1 MLKEN
6 TMKLSN
12 LFALSLICMI
22 SVGCASTTKLVAG
35 PIAIDGKV
43 AIHEWKNPSI
53 TLRLD
58 KIGFTVGNVSAHVG
72 SEITDCTKVISLDHE
87 TGMTKE

>member
-12 LFALSLICMI
+12 LFVLALICMV
-22 SVGCASTTKLVAG
+22 SVGCASRTKLVAG

-43 AIHEWKNPSI
+43 AIHEWKDASL

-58 KIGFTVGNVSAHVG
+58 RVGFTVGNVSAHVG
-72 SEITDCTKVISLDHE
+72 SEITDCTEVISLDHE
-87 TGMTKE
+87 TGMTK